1 MNLITLSYNYLKYRR
16 FNTLLNISIM
26 ALGIMLMSLL
36 ILISTQIKTK
46 LYSDARN
53 IDAVIGT
60 TGSPLQLVLATI
72 WHIDIPNGNIYYNE
86 LNKIKNYPQIKSAV
100 PISLGDN
107 FKGFRIV
114 GTTAAYLDLYK
125 ATLIAGNLWKNK
137 QEAVIGARVAAEA
150 KLELGDLFAS
160 SHGLVSANNN
170 HDQDLYKVTG
180 ILNKQNNVIDN
191 LIITSLESIWH
202 LHAGHNHDE
211 HDSHNEHSKHDN
223 HDNNEHDSL
232 NEHNKHDKHDKHDS
246 SKSDHSKISTYIERD
261 SKEITAI
268 LLTYKHKAANYNF
281 TRIYKSEYNS
291 QIVSPKYEIARILKF
306 IGVGSKTIIIFSSF
320 LILISIVTIVI
331 NQLNSIQQ
339 RNYDLAIFRTLGASQ
354 KKVFIILIAE
364 AFIISALGAIIGLFL
379 AHFSLELIGLFTHQG
394 NELNLTGF
402 IFIPEIYLLCA
413 ITILLCLLAALI
425 PALKAYKIDIR
436 KILSNAT

>member
-232 NEHNKHDKHDKHDS
+232 NEHNKHDS

>member
-1 MNLITLSYNYLKYRR
+1 MNLITLSYHYLKYRR

-72 WHIDIPNGNIYYNE
+72 WHIDIPNSNIYYNE

-211 HDSHNEHSKHDN
+211 HDSLNEHSKHDN
-223 HDNNEHDSL
+223 DEHDSL
-232 NEHNKHDKHDKHDS
+232 NEHSKHDS
-246 SKSDHSKISTYIERD
+246 SKSDHSKISTDIERD

-364 AFIISALGAIIGLFL
+364 AFIISVLGAIIGLFL

>member
-86 LNKIKNYPQIKSAV
+86 LNKIKSYPQIKSAV

-137 QEAVIGARVAAEA
+137 QEAVIGAQVAAEA

-160 SHGLVSANNN
+160 SHGLISTNNN

-191 LIITSLESIWH
+191 LIITSLENIWH

-211 HDSHNEHSKHDN
+211 HGKHDSHDNDEHGKHDS
-223 HDNNEHDSL
+223 HDNDGHDSL
-232 NEHNKHDKHDKHDS
+232 NEHGKHDS
-246 SKSDHSKISTYIERD
+246 SKSDHSNISTDIERGA
-261 SKEITAI
+261 KEITAI

-354 KKVFIILIAE
+354 KKIFIILIAE

-402 IFIPEIYLLCA
+402 IFMPEIYLLCT